1 MLIKI
6 FNKLF
11 GYCHCCKRY
20 FKYPIRRELNT
31 AYEEDEMNWIYTC
44 KECYKEA
51 ITHYEE
57 MWLDYY
63 MSR

>member
-1 MLIKI
+1 MIHKI

-11 GYCHCCKRY
+11 GYCFCCGRY
-20 FKYPIRRELNT
+20 FKYPIKRELNT
-31 AYEEDEMNWIYTC
+31 AYEKDEKNWICTC
-44 KECYKEA
+44 RKCYEEA
-51 ITHYEE
+51 IAHYEE